1 MEQLHT
7 KHPQPRA
14 AAAHI
19 TRRRSLMT
27 LTRAS
32 VYLRNHALKRLHDFG
47 AFSILIVGE
56 DARDQDDGC
65 EHDAQV
71 QL

>member
-1 MEQLHT
+1 
-7 KHPQPRA
+7 
-14 AAAHI
+14 
-19 TRRRSLMT
+19 MT
-27 LTRAS
+27 LTRES

-56 DARDQDDGC
+56 DARNQDDGR